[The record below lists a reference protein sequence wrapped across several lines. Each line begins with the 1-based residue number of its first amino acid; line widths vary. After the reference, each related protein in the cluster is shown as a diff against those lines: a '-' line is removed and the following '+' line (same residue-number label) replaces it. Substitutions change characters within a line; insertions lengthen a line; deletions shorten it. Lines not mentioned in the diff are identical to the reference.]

1 MITVGTN
8 SLYGRIQADE
18 LSHKEET
25 ASSIGGDK
33 PDISLCGQSED
44 RHALHVI
51 YRHCTAQ
58 ETTHTH
64 IIRDTQKSISKCR
77 KKYEKSTY

>member
-1 MITVGTN
+1 MITVDTN

-33 PDISLCGQSED
+33 LDISFCGQSED

-51 YRHCTAQ
+51 HRHCTAQ

-64 IIRDTQKSISKCR
+64 NKRNIEINQQM
-77 KKYEKSTY
+77 